1 LEHSRKIAGIV
12 SLPLHLVMRLETQFT
27 RFINPRAVVE
37 FVSIAALKATP
48 AVAGAVAKYHS
59 VSIQPHSP
67 ILEGM
72 LLMWVR
78 F

>member
-1 LEHSRKIAGIV
+1 MEHSRKIAGIV

-37 FVSIAALKATP
+37 CVLIALLKTS
-48 AVAGAVAKYHS
+48 AGGVAKYHYE
-59 VSIQPHSP
+59 SIQPHNL
-67 ILEGM
+67 ILEGV
-72 LLMWVR
+72 LHMWVR